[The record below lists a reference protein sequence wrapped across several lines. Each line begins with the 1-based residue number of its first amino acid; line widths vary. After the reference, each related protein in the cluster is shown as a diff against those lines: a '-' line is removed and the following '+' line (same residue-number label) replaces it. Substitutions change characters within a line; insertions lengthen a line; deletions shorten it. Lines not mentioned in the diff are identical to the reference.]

1 MSSSAP
7 EHSSAASTVIVH
19 RIRLREGVTPER
31 FESWVRDVD
40 YATCPRLPGVVAF
53 TVLRVPAAEAAA
65 PGEYFEII
73 EVTGREAFERD
84 MQSEPFRRL
93 VADFEKMAVVV
104 AESTGDRVG
113 SGYRS
118 H

>member
-1 MSSSAP
+1 M
-7 EHSSAASTVIVH
+7 SSAAPAPGPAAPTVIVH
-19 RIRLREGVTPER
+19 RIRLHEGVEPER

-40 YATCPRLPGVVAF
+40 YATCPHLPGVVAF
-53 TVLRVPAAEAAA
+53 TVLRVPEAEAAS

-104 AESTGDRVG
+104 AESTGERVG

-118 H
+118 R

>member
-1 MSSSAP
+1 MSSTAP
-7 EHSSAASTVIVH
+7 KPPAAPTVIVH
-19 RIRLREGVTPER
+19 RIRLREGVAPER

-40 YATCPRLPGVVAF
+40 YATCPQLPGVVAF
-53 TVLRVPAAEAAA
+53 AVLRVPDAEAAS

-73 EVTGREAFERD
+73 EVTGREDFEHD

-93 VADFEKMAVVV
+93 IADFEKMAVVL
-104 AESTGDRVG
+104 AELTGERVG

-118 H
+118 R